1 MSGQGGNRQVVADEM
16 FPDGPGSFLDF
27 ADTDEGVGCL
37 RENNS
42 NCDFLYVHLYFSGI
56 LPFMFCYQS
65 LL

>member
-37 RENNS
+37 RENKS
-42 NCDFLYVHLYFSGI
+42 NCDLKFFFMSAFVSQDITFYVFL
-56 LPFMFCYQS
+56 
-65 LL
+65 